1 MGFSG
6 EIRSFS
12 GEVCHQC
19 FGCFGG
25 SQSSGVDIAVQYGL
39 DTSFG
44 FIQTVCAIIGAVSVT
59 GAAKRA
65 LFRGIKKETHGKSIY
80 VDP

>member
-1 MGFSG
+1 
-6 EIRSFS
+6 
-12 GEVCHQC
+12 VLW
-19 FGCFGG
+19 CFGG

-65 LFRGIKKETHGKSIY
+65 LFRGNGSETMGNPY
-80 VDP
+80 

>member
-1 MGFSG
+1 MSPKKGGLFHVGNTSEPTQGFSG
-6 EIRSFS
+6 DRPLVF
-12 GEVCHQC
+12 
-19 FGCFGG
+19 
-25 SQSSGVDIAVQYGL
+25 SSGVDIAVQYGL

-65 LFRGIKKETHGKSIY
+65 LFRGNGSETMGNPY
-80 VDP
+80 

>member
-1 MGFSG
+1 M
-6 EIRSFS
+6 
-12 GEVCHQC
+12 
-19 FGCFGG
+19 
-25 SQSSGVDIAVQYGL
+25 AVQYGL

-65 LFRGIKKETHGKSIY
+65 LLLAGVSLAVPFGCEVSSSTARGTSLQSASHGRRPSPL
-80 VDP
+80 VTSTCEAWL